1 MDDELQKL
9 ISDYQ
14 PTEKTVEL
22 VKSVPKIFVV
32 GISGAGK
39 NTIID
44 QLLTNSNYHFI
55 ISHVTRKPRENNGVM
70 EKDGK
75 EFHFIDMNK
84 AIGMLKDKEFVE
96 AKWVHRQNV
105 YGTSVAEFKKCY
117 QENKT
122 AIADINVE
130 GVDEY
135 MRIAPDNTTS
145 IFVLPPDFSTWEK
158 RFKARYEGHVGRGDF
173 QARLHSAAQEIEHV
187 LSKHYYAIIINDNI
201 DDAVTQIQAIAN
213 GEPQSE
219 FAWQHGSRVAHELL
233 QAIRSSTR

>member
-9 ISDYQ
+9 ISNYQ
-14 PTEKTVEL
+14 PTEKTAEL

-39 NTIID
+39 NTLID
-44 QLLTNSNYHFI
+44 QLLTDKQYHFVV
-55 ISHVTRKPRENNGVM
+55 SHVTRKPRENNGVM
-70 EKDGK
+70 EKSGN

-84 AIGMLKDKEFVE
+84 AIDMLKNKEFVE

-105 YGTSVAEFKKCY
+105 YGTSVAEFEKCK

-135 MRIAPDNTTS
+135 MKIAPDNTTS

-187 LSKHYYAIIINDNI
+187 LTKHYYSIIVNDNLE
-201 DDAVTQIQAIAN
+201 DAAQQIQDIAD
-213 GEPQSE
+213 GKEQSE
-219 FAWQHGSRVAHELL
+219 FSWQHGSKVAHELL
-233 QAIRSSTR
+233 DAMRASTH